1 LIIENIPEKFSLD
14 NHKYRIFELNLK
26 YDSETSDPNFFMT
39 VNSMS
44 KGAIKIDIRLDDNS
58 SIFK

>member
-1 LIIENIPEKFSLD
+1 
-14 NHKYRIFELNLK
+14 LNLK
-26 YDSETSDPNFFMT
+26 NDSETSDPNFFMV

-58 SIFK
+58 TIFK